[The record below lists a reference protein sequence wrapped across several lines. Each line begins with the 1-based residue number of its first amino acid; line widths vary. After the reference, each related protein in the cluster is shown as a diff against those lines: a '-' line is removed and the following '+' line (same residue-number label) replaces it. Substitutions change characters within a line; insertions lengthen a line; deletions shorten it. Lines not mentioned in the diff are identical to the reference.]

1 MKNLDDRF
9 CVVVLYLPD
18 PFSQIIVKR
27 HKVAISKQ
35 QQLLSQQ
42 STIKWSCVN
51 KEVSLGVAPTRQ
63 RKSSRQAIH

>member
-1 MKNLDDRF
+1 MKNLDDQF

-27 HKVAISKQ
+27 HKGTLSRNQQTTAVTVTAINH
-35 QQLLSQQ
+35 
-42 STIKWSCVN
+42 KWSCVN

-63 RKSSRQAIH
+63 R